1 MSETLIYQPSETTHW
16 KNLFPSKMM
25 LLGSQNLNE
34 GEELDA
40 KIKHVEVQIIKDK
53 NGNEEH
59 VPVVS
64 FYNSPPMV
72 LNITNS
78 KTIAALYGDHYIDW
92 KSKSIQIYTT
102 KVLSFGEYVTA
113 LRVRATIP
121 SCDEDI
127 SSHLASLESC
137 RNLPELQKVF
147 TKIPKHLKP
156 RLIACKDAMKKQIG
170 SADVQ
175 G

>member
-1 MSETLIYQPSETTHW
+1 MSQTLIYQPSATTHW

-34 GEELDA
+34 GEELVG
-40 KIKHVEVQIIKDK
+40 KIKHVEIQVIKDK
-53 NGNEEH
+53 AGKEEH
-59 VPVVS
+59 VPVVT
-64 FYNSPPMV
+64 FNNAPPMV

-78 KTIAALYGDHYIDW
+78 KTIAALYGDRYIDW
-92 KSKSIQIYTT
+92 KGKSIQIYTT
-102 KVLSFGEYVTA
+102 KIKSFGEYVTA
-113 LRVRATIP
+113 LRVRAIIP

-127 SSHLASLESC
+127 SSHLDSLKAC
-137 RNLPELQKVF
+137 RNLPELQKVY
-147 TKIPKHLKP
+147 TKMPKHLKI